1 VKRVARP
8 ITAKY
13 LQNAATFYLERY
25 ASTAEGLRR
34 VLNRRVSRARM
45 LEAPVMENV
54 KQAIDAIVAKFV
66 DAGVIDDKA
75 FAQTKARSLHRRGT
89 SSRVTRQ
96 KLKMAGVDGDTLD
109 EAIEWGVT
117 GPGLRACGF
126 EWDFRK
132 KRPYSGYEQFEFDIP
147 TGSRGDCYDRGLV
160 RVEEIRQSLRIIE
173 QCLKHMPDGP
183 YKSGHR
189 LATPPLKEHTMH
201 DIETLI
207 THFLNVS
214 WGPVIP
220 PGEVFMGVEA
230 TKGNNGYYLISDGS
244 STSYR
249 TRIRTPSFAHLQ
261 MLPLISRGLT
271 VQDLLAIIA
280 SVAQILWV
288 KLRGHKVETM
298 LWVSLG
304 IIVVFGGAT
313 LWLQDESFIKWKP
326 TVLYWVFASAIF
338 GAALFGRNLIRGLM
352 NAQLELPEAAWSRL
366 NLSWG
371 AFFAVMG
378 LVNLWVAFTY
388 STDAWVNFKLFGSM
402 GLMLVFVIAQ
412 GMMLSKYMDKEENQ

>member
-1 VKRVARP
+1 MKKFLFDLFPVIIFFIAYKLGDANPGATHQILQSIGLPQPAVVNDKP
-8 ITAKY
+8 GIY
-13 LQNAATFYLERY
+13 LATF
-25 ASTAEGLRR
+25 
-34 VLNRRVSRARM
+34 V
-45 LEAPVMENV
+45 
-54 KQAIDAIVAKFV
+54 
-66 DAGVIDDKA
+66 
-75 FAQTKARSLHRRGT
+75 
-89 SSRVTRQ
+89 
-96 KLKMAGVDGDTLD
+96 
-109 EAIEWGVT
+109 
-117 GPGLRACGF
+117 
-126 EWDFRK
+126 
-132 KRPYSGYEQFEFDIP
+132 
-147 TGSRGDCYDRGLV
+147 
-160 RVEEIRQSLRIIE
+160 
-173 QCLKHMPDGP
+173 
-183 YKSGHR
+183 
-189 LATPPLKEHTMH
+189 
-201 DIETLI
+201 
-207 THFLNVS
+207 
-214 WGPVIP
+214 
-220 PGEVFMGVEA
+220 
-230 TKGNNGYYLISDGS
+230 
-244 STSYR
+244 
-249 TRIRTPSFAHLQ
+249 
-261 MLPLISRGLT
+261 
-271 VQDLLAIIA
+271 AIIA

>member
-1 VKRVARP
+1 MKKFLFDLFPVIIFFIAYKLGDANPGATHQILQSIGLPQPAVVNDKP
-8 ITAKY
+8 GIY
-13 LQNAATFYLERY
+13 LATF
-25 ASTAEGLRR
+25 
-34 VLNRRVSRARM
+34 V
-45 LEAPVMENV
+45 
-54 KQAIDAIVAKFV
+54 
-66 DAGVIDDKA
+66 
-75 FAQTKARSLHRRGT
+75 
-89 SSRVTRQ
+89 
-96 KLKMAGVDGDTLD
+96 
-109 EAIEWGVT
+109 
-117 GPGLRACGF
+117 
-126 EWDFRK
+126 
-132 KRPYSGYEQFEFDIP
+132 
-147 TGSRGDCYDRGLV
+147 
-160 RVEEIRQSLRIIE
+160 
-173 QCLKHMPDGP
+173 
-183 YKSGHR
+183 
-189 LATPPLKEHTMH
+189 
-201 DIETLI
+201 
-207 THFLNVS
+207 
-214 WGPVIP
+214 
-220 PGEVFMGVEA
+220 
-230 TKGNNGYYLISDGS
+230 
-244 STSYR
+244 
-249 TRIRTPSFAHLQ
+249 
-261 MLPLISRGLT
+261 
-271 VQDLLAIIA
+271 AIIA

-326 TVLYWVFASAIF
+326 TVLYWVFASTIF